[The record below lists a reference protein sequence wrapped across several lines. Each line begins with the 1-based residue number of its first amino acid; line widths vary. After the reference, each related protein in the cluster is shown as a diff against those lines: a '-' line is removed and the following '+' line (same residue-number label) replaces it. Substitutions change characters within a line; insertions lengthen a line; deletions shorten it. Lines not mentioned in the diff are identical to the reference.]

1 MKQYFK
7 THEWIEESSN
17 GAYHIGISEYAARR
31 LGDVVFIE
39 QMEDQ
44 SSFIAGDTL
53 MILESVKAVG
63 DVYAPFACEVIRV
76 NEKIVKT
83 PEELTGEEWL
93 LEIKP
98 LDSPLELD
106 SLNDSDYEAYVKK
119 EG

>member
-17 GAYHIGISEYAARR
+17 GAYFIGISEYAARR

-44 SSFIAGDTL
+44 STFIAGDTL

-63 DVYAPFACEVIRV
+63 DVYAPFACEVVAV
-76 NEKIVKT
+76 NEKIVKM
-83 PEELTGEEWL
+83 PEELTGEDWL

-98 LDSPLELD
+98 LDSVTELD
-106 SLNDSDYEAYVKK
+106 SMDDAAYEVYLKK
-119 EG
+119 EA